1 MIGHR
6 YPGSNADAL
15 TCTRVRSCSAL
26 KCAPNRASS
35 PGFPRLSVPARN
47 FITRRAARNESS
59 LHKHGDF
66 RFLFAPSKRKTE
78 MSPDV
83 NRLSRASARS
93 PGTRCS
99 LRRVDGSRRATCFGL
114 DKRDNLRIGLFRRKT
129 VLSCVTI
136 TLTYSVRRL
145 DERDRR
151 DSRYLDSQSRR
162 AKWLITRAFNRAPRA
177 ACAMAHS
184 SLRKRAGR
192 LRRLLSP
199 PPPPLPA

>member
-1 MIGHR
+1 
-6 YPGSNADAL
+6 
-15 TCTRVRSCSAL
+15 
-26 KCAPNRASS
+26 
-35 PGFPRLSVPARN
+35 
-47 FITRRAARNESS
+47 
-59 LHKHGDF
+59 
-66 RFLFAPSKRKTE
+66 

-199 PPPPLPA
+199 PPPSSPRVISRGESYFRESRFRFRARAVQLARRARRDFREDRLGESATRGRSAPALRIGSIKTFNKLQMTWISRA